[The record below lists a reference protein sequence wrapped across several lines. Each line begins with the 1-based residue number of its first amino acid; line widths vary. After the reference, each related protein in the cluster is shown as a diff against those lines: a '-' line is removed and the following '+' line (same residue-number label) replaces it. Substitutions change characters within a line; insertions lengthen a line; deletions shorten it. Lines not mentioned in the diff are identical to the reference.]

1 MKLRGGK
8 LKGKQKNSH
17 GSNKEDL
24 NSLQYSRGHVGKR
37 VTQSG
42 ISNIT
47 MVILQRIQI
56 KPKNSQRNRLSP
68 KFEMSQ
74 QDSVIWEKIW

>member
-42 ISNIT
+42 WSLIVSIFLT
-47 MVILQRIQI
+47 L
-56 KPKNSQRNRLSP
+56 L
-68 KFEMSQ
+68 
-74 QDSVIWEKIW
+74 W